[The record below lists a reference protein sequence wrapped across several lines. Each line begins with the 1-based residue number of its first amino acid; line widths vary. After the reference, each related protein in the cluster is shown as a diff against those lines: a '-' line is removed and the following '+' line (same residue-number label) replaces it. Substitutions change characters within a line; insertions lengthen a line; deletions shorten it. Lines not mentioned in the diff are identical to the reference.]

1 MAAVAVVELPL
12 AEPDDCTVC
21 ADRLREG
28 LANHRGVVGIE
39 PLPGRDVVRVSYD
52 PDLCSLDCLDE
63 AAQGLRLDLAGAY
76 AHQICRVEGMDC
88 ADCAQ
93 TIERAV
99 SRMNGVTN
107 VAVSFPA
114 ATMRVEFQPG
124 VVEIDRIAS
133 KVDRL
138 GYRVE
143 RPGLEPVESRLR
155 GLLTRERATQV
166 SAAFLASRAPDR
178 LCDRI

>member
-1 MAAVAVVELPL
+1 M
-12 AEPDDCTVC
+12 
-21 ADRLREG
+21 R
-28 LANHRGVVGIE
+28 IE
-39 PLPGRDVVRVSYD
+39 
-52 PDLCSLDCLDE
+52 
-63 AAQGLRLDLAGAY
+63 
-76 AHQICRVEGMDC
+76 ICRVEGMDC

-133 KVDRL
+133 KVDGL

-143 RPGLEPVESRLR
+143 RPGVD
-155 GLLTRERATQV
+155 QV
-166 SAAFLASRAPDR
+166 A
-178 LCDRI
+178 